1 MKLGKIH
8 EIEQT
13 IQVNLKETLG
23 AGFSMLLYVS
33 RHDAAPITRQVM
45 SALEPR
51 LQSKLPFT
59 PW

>member
-13 IQVNLKETLG
+13 IEVNRKEIPR

-33 RHDAAPITRQVM
+33 RHDAAPVTRQVM

-51 LQSKLPFT
+51 LQSKSPFT